1 MKRSRFRP
9 LILGA
14 AWSIFLVALMLFGAP
29 PKLVGVLSLPL
40 LPMIGLAVDPT
51 SRRPGVG
58 LAINLRSG
66 TSTQLTGTQRILLLS
81 TKNASGGS
89 ATVDTVI
96 YEAVANADAVATLAG
111 PGGLAHLAATRLF
124 EEYPTATLDCIF
136 MADASGNSA
145 AGTITFDATTPVSSA
160 QTVTTKIAGY
170 EFTIVWNA
178 AETAIVAATRLV
190 AKIGTLSKFLPVT
203 AANGGGT
210 LAAVTLTFK
219 QKGKAGLD
227 CKYSVALSEGIGGA
241 ATAAAAALTGGTTEP
256 DPANAILKMAGREWR
271 FILPC
276 ISNADMALASAT
288 GTMGKLKT
296 YIAANDSGIGALLQT
311 AHTVCTDSTTNA
323 KAMTNQHCF
332 EYFSHHLARGALSL
346 PCEWA
351 GAAVGAYARDSKV
364 DPAHPFVQ
372 QELVA
377 TLVGSPDTATD
388 DLTVAEQEDLLNSG
402 VSYFGRTAQG
412 VPRFE
417 RPISTYFEDADG
429 NADDRVLDISKTFA
443 LVAVGSDLRTF
454 CQRTF
459 RGKKLMKNL
468 PTGNTP
474 IPPGIVEEKDAKGL
488 IVGRLRSAWV
498 TAGVIR
504 GDKLDEVLAD
514 ESLVVQVD
522 PLDETQLD
530 VFLPLRVVPPLVK
543 TSIDIVQA

>member
-1 MKRSRFRP
+1 MKRTRFRP

-14 AWSIFLVALMLFGAP
+14 AWSIFLAVLMLFGAP
-29 PKLVGVLSLPL
+29 PKLVGALSLPL
-40 LPMIGLAVDPT
+40 LGLAVDPT

-58 LAINLRSG
+58 IKVNLRSG
-66 TSTQLTGTQRILLLS
+66 TSTQLTGAQRILLLS

-89 ATVDTVI
+89 ATVETVI

-111 PGGLAHLAATRLF
+111 AGGLAHLAAKRLF
-124 EEYPTATLDCIF
+124 EEYPTATVDCLF
-136 MADASGNSA
+136 MAAASGDSA
-145 AGTITFDATTPVSSA
+145 AGTITFDDTTPVSSA
-160 QTVTTKIAGY
+160 QTVTIKIAGY
-170 EFTIVWNA
+170 SFALSWNA
-178 AETAIVAATRLV
+178 AETDVDFATRVV

-203 AANGGGT
+203 ATNGAGT
-210 LAAVTLTFK
+210 LAVVTLTFK

-227 CKYSVALSEGIGGA
+227 CTYSAALSEGVGGA
-241 ATAAAAALTGGTTEP
+241 VSTAAARLTGGTTEP
-256 DPANAILKMAGREWR
+256 DPATALLAMVGKEWR

-296 YIAANDSGIGALLQT
+296 YIAANDTGIGALLQT
-311 AHTVCTDSTTNA
+311 AHTACTDSTANA
-323 KAMTNQHCF
+323 KAMSNQHDF
-332 EYFSHHLARGALSL
+332 EYFSHHLARGAQSL

-351 GAAVGAYARDSKV
+351 GAAVGAYARESKI

-377 TLVGSPDTATD
+377 TLVGSADTATD
-388 DLTVAEQEDLLNSG
+388 DLTVAEQEDLLASG

-459 RGKKLMKNL
+459 KGKKLMKNL
-468 PTGNTP
+468 PSGNTP

-488 IVGRLRSAWV
+488 IVGRIRSQWV
-498 TAGVIR
+498 PAGVIR
-504 GDKLDEVLAD
+504 GDKLDEVIAD
-514 ESLVVQVD
+514 GSLVVQVD